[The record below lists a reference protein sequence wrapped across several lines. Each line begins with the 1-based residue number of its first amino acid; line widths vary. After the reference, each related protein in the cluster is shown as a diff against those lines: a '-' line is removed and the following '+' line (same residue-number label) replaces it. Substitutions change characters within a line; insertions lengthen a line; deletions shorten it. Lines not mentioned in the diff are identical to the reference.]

1 MRIKLRK
8 LALGGTALLITTVV
22 TVVLWRRDGG
32 LPVHAVSTAP
42 DLQSSTAPRSPR
54 YVGAYTI
61 PLTSTDNGAASGA
74 ERVSE
79 VLTSTASS
87 TAKAQALLGLF
98 PQLPAVEQ
106 ATAAHHIV
114 NLLPDDS
121 YPSFA
126 TQLTNANASAEVRAI
141 IYADLLQRPNAI
153 KLPWL
158 LAIARSPWVGQASEA
173 ALLLQA
179 TLREDHG
186 TNWSVWSERVSAW
199 LQANPDAAAA
209 KAGN

>member
-1 MRIKLRK
+1 MRIKRRK
-8 LALGGTALLITTVV
+8 LALGGTALLITMVV
-22 TVVLWRRDGG
+22 TAVVWRRDGS
-32 LPVHAVSTAP
+32 LPVRAVSVAP
-42 DLQSSTAPRSPR
+42 DSQPSAAPRSPR

-61 PLTSTDNGAASGA
+61 PLTTTDNAAASGS
-74 ERVSE
+74 EHVSE

-87 TAKAQALLGLF
+87 TAKAQALLAMF
-98 PQLPAVEQ
+98 PQLS
-106 ATAAHHIV
+106 ATAQTAAAHHIV

-126 TQLTNANASAEVRAI
+126 PHLTNVNASAEVRAI

-158 LAIARSPWVGQASEA
+158 LVIARSPEVSQAGEA

-209 KAGN
+209 KASN